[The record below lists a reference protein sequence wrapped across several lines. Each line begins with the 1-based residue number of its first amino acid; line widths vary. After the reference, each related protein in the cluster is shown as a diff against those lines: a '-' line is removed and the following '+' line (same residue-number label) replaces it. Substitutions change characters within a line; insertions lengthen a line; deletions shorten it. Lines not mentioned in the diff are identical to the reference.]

1 MLGVQRMH
9 RVMEGAEKASCS
21 FVLQNDLQAWNNKP
35 SHIRSRSYG
44 MLTARFRSTQMSRR
58 NARQRK
64 AFPQQWLPDLHCS

>member
-1 MLGVQRMH
+1 
-9 RVMEGAEKASCS
+9 
-21 FVLQNDLQAWNNKP
+21 
-35 SHIRSRSYG
+35 